1 MFKIIAMES
10 KIFQESTRNLQR
22 VFGAEGRIKD
32 LNFQI
37 RSLKFQINNHNCND
51 TLNKINYKNK

>member
-10 KIFQESTRNLQR
+10 KISQESTRNLQR
-22 VFGAEGRIKD
+22 AFGAEGRIKD
-32 LNFQI
+32 LNSQI

>member
-10 KIFQESTRNLQR
+10 KISQESTRNLQQA
-22 VFGAEGRIKD
+22 FEAEGRIKD
-32 LNFQI
+32 LNCQI
-37 RSLKFQINNHNCND
+37 RTLKFQINNHNCND

>member
-1 MFKIIAMES
+1 MES
-10 KIFQESTRNLQR
+10 KISQESTRHLQWA
-22 VFGAEGRIKD
+22 FGAEGRVKD

-51 TLNKINYKNK
+51 TLNKINHKNK

>member
-10 KIFQESTRNLQR
+10 KISQESTRNLQR
-22 VFGAEGRIKD
+22 AFGAEGRIKD

>member
-1 MFKIIAMES
+1 LFKIIAMES
-10 KIFQESTRNLQR
+10 KISQESTRNLQR
-22 VFGAEGRIKD
+22 AFGAEGRIKD
-32 LNFQI
+32 LNSQI